1 MGMAIN
7 VHTYILLIVVNSIMI
22 YISVLEFR
30 SKLICFCR

>member
-7 VHTYILLIVVNSIMI
+7 RHTYILLIVVNSIMI
-22 YISVLEFR
+22 CISVVEFR